1 MFLRKTTSDTGLHI
15 QDIDA
20 KDKYNFVKEIG
31 KGSYGAVWLVQ
42 PLRSKQINK
51 QFVLKRLDLK
61 QQNNALQT
69 ELEGAERE
77 AELLSSLKH
86 PNIVSYV
93 ESFRST
99 DGYLNI
105 VMSYCEGGDLHT
117 KLKEQK
123 TKEQILNENQ
133 IVEWLIQICMAL
145 QYMHD
150 KNVLHRDLKT
160 QNIFLTKNDIVKVGD
175 LGIARILD
183 NSNDMATT
191 IIGTP

>member
-77 AELLSSLKH
+77 AELLSS
-86 PNIVSYV
+86 
-93 ESFRST
+93 
-99 DGYLNI
+99 
-105 VMSYCEGGDLHT
+105 
-117 KLKEQK
+117 
-123 TKEQILNENQ
+123 
-133 IVEWLIQICMAL
+133 
-145 QYMHD
+145 
-150 KNVLHRDLKT
+150 
-160 QNIFLTKNDIVKVGD
+160 
-175 LGIARILD
+175 
-183 NSNDMATT
+183 
-191 IIGTP
+191 